1 MSLSP
6 EQHATLEQLWAIT
19 ASSTSASRER
29 DERLLRENGWDVQVT
44 VEQIFSLTDTDAP
57 HGTSV
62 RPTGSSGSSSGPS
75 RSPGAPG
82 SRINTHLNDTDH
94 GEGDGLLADRPSG
107 SGSGPMSPRPPPGSR
122 RLSGTTRRHGVG
134 TTGAGLG
141 AGAAGGLWGILT
153 WPLSLLWGVVGGA
166 WYLFIRTFLPLSF
179 LPHLPSFLR
188 PPSSTSPPRRPPPLD
203 PTAATLSFIRDVE
216 LQTSQSVHGGSLPE
230 FYIGPYREFLSTLK
244 REGKV
249 GMVVLV
255 CNEHEDDAQFKREV
269 LADPELVRCVKER
282 EMLVWGADI
291 RTREG
296 YQVAGTLLA
305 TTYPSLYFVS
315 LLPGSN
321 GSSPKLS
328 IINTLSGP
336 PSTTTSTSAILQ
348 LITTSIL
355 PRTSAFL
362 ARLKRERLTLEE
374 ARHLREEQD
383 RAFREAE
390 RKDREKLR
398 LAREKEEVERI
409 RKDREAKAVEEKAR
423 AVEQRKVWRRYARKH
438 LLPPSEGPIRVA
450 LRTPLNAERNVRNF
464 TTGPSTES
472 LFIYAETLL
481 IPKDQSPE
489 SDPDEPPRGFTPPED
504 FTIVTAYP
512 RKVVERIHTGGEE
525 VWEMVKKAGGAV
537 FAEKVEG
544 SAWAEAELRELRGED
559 SDDEE
564 VVEE

>member
-1 MSLSP
+1 M
-6 EQHATLEQLWAIT
+6 
-19 ASSTSASRER
+19 
-29 DERLLRENGWDVQVT
+29 
-44 VEQIFSLTDTDAP
+44 
-57 HGTSV
+57 
-62 RPTGSSGSSSGPS
+62 
-75 RSPGAPG
+75 
-82 SRINTHLNDTDH
+82 
-94 GEGDGLLADRPSG
+94 
-107 SGSGPMSPRPPPGSR
+107 
-122 RLSGTTRRHGVG
+122 
-134 TTGAGLG
+134 
-141 AGAAGGLWGILT
+141 
-153 WPLSLLWGVVGGA
+153 
-166 WYLFIRTFLPLSF
+166 
-179 LPHLPSFLR
+179 
-188 PPSSTSPPRRPPPLD
+188 
-203 PTAATLSFIRDVE
+203 
-216 LQTSQSVHGGSLPE
+216 
-230 FYIGPYREFLSTLK
+230 
-244 REGKV
+244 
-249 GMVVLV
+249 
-255 CNEHEDDAQFKREV
+255 
-269 LADPELVRCVKER
+269 
-282 EMLVWGADI
+282 
-291 RTREG
+291 
-296 YQVAGTLLA
+296 
-305 TTYPSLYFVS
+305 S